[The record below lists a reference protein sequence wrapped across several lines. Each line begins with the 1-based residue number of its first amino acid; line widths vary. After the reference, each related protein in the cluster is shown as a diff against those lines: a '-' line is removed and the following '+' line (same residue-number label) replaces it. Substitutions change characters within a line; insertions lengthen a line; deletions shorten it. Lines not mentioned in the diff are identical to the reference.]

1 MKVFISHSMEDA
13 DPAKQVAGA
22 IREAGLDVFDLYTE
36 VLPGDNVY
44 EKLGKA
50 LQEADAMIVLLTRHS
65 IHAPNMKLELG
76 YALGNL
82 DFRDR
87 VFPVI
92 AAEPGELSV
101 DEIPWILRRFHPLQL
116 GGSALDGGNLR
127 RITDLLAAAEYRP
140 T

>member
-13 DPAKQVAGA
+13 ELAKKVAGA
-22 IREAGLDVFDLYTE
+22 IREAGVDVFDLYTE
-36 VLPGDNVY
+36 VMPGDNLY
-44 EKLGKA
+44 EKLSLA
-50 LQEADAMIVLLTRHS
+50 LQEADAMIVLLTPRS
-65 IHAPNMKLELG
+65 IHASNVRLELG

-92 AAEPGELSV
+92 AASPDQLSV

-116 GGSALDGGNLR
+116 GGSTLDSNSLR
-127 RITDLLAAAEYRP
+127 QITDLLATAA
-140 T
+140 

>member
-13 DPAKQVAGA
+13 DLAKQVAGA

-36 VLPGDNVY
+36 VLPGDNLY
-44 EKLGKA
+44 EKLSTA
-50 LQEADAMIVLLTRHS
+50 LREADAMIVLLTPRS
-65 IHAPNMKLELG
+65 INAPNVKLELG
-76 YALGNL
+76 YALGSV

-92 AAEPGELSV
+92 AAAPGQLSV

-116 GGSALDGGNLR
+116 DGSSLDEESLR
-127 RITDLLAAAEYRP
+127 RITDVLAAAA
-140 T
+140 

>member
-13 DPAKQVAGA
+13 ELAKKLATA

-44 EKLGKA
+44 AKLSTA
-50 LQEADAMIVLLTRHS
+50 LEEADAMIVLLTPRSVHS
-65 IHAPNMKLELG
+65 PNMKLELG
-76 YALGNL
+76 FALGSL

-92 AAEPGELSV
+92 AAGPDELSV
-101 DEIPWILRRFHPLQL
+101 DEIPWILRRFRPLQL
-116 GGSALDGGNLR
+116 SGPALDQGSLR
-127 RITDLLAAAEYRP
+127 QITDLLAAAA
-140 T
+140 